1 MSKSVFEKIELVKN
15 ILGDDPFGL
24 IIGEIVEEENPIDEK
39 LEDHILKDYYFIAG
53 KYKILNGGVITIYGH
68 QRIKSIQFYVE
79 DMLDGADKWICIGTV
94 ENSPLF
100 INKIDGE
107 VSCLF
112 GNLIDQNFV
121 IESYGDFSSFLE
133 IYFLGSKYIDIG
145 LSFVEAG
152 GIRNPIGSKE
162 DEWYKLL
169 ELNRLV

>member
-1 MSKSVFEKIELVKN
+1 MSKLLLEKIELVKD
-15 ILGDDPFGL
+15 ILGDDPFSL
-24 IIGEIVEEENPIDEK
+24 VIGEIVEEEKQIAEK
-39 LEDHILKDYYFIAG
+39 LVDNILKDYYFITR
-53 KYKILNGGVITIYGH
+53 KYKKLNSGVITIYGH
-68 QRIKSIQFYVE
+68 QELESIQFYVE
-79 DMLDGADKWICIGTV
+79 DMPDGAEKWICIGTV
-94 ENSPLF
+94 ENYPLF

-133 IYFLGSKYIDIG
+133 NYFLGSKYIDIG

>member
-1 MSKSVFEKIELVKN
+1 MSKQYKRRLWRVCKSAWKSQTAALYETGSPFFKQLVRV
-15 ILGDDPFGL
+15 LRRG
-24 IIGEIVEEENPIDEK
+24 
-39 LEDHILKDYYFIAG
+39 HSQDYYFITR

-68 QRIKSIQFYVE
+68 QKLESIQFYVE
-79 DMLDGADKWICIGTV
+79 DMPDRDDKWICIGTV
-94 ENSPLF
+94 EKYPLF

-112 GNLIDQNFV
+112 GDLIDQNFV

-133 IYFLGSKYIDIG
+133 NYFLGSQYIDIG

>member
-1 MSKSVFEKIELVKN
+1 MSKLLLEKIELVKD
-15 ILGDDPFGL
+15 ILGDDPFSL
-24 IIGEIVEEENPIDEK
+24 VIGEIVEEEKQIAEK
-39 LEDHILKDYYFIAG
+39 LVDNILKDYYFITR
-53 KYKILNGGVITIYGH
+53 KYKKLNSGVITIYAH
-68 QRIKSIQFYVE
+68 QGLKSIQFYVE
-79 DMLDGADKWICIGTV
+79 DMPDGADKWICIGTV
-94 ENSPLF
+94 ENYPLF

-133 IYFLGSKYIDIG
+133 NYFLGSKYIDIG

>member
-1 MSKSVFEKIELVKN
+1 MSKLLLEKIELFKD
-15 ILGDDPFGL
+15 ILGDDPFSL
-24 IIGEIVEEENPIDEK
+24 VIGEIVEEEKQIAEK
-39 LEDHILKDYYFIAG
+39 LVDNILKDYYFITR
-53 KYKILNGGVITIYGH
+53 KYKKLNSGVITIYGH
-68 QRIKSIQFYVE
+68 QKLESIQFYVE

-94 ENSPLF
+94 ENYPLF

-133 IYFLGSKYIDIG
+133 NYFLGSKYIDIG